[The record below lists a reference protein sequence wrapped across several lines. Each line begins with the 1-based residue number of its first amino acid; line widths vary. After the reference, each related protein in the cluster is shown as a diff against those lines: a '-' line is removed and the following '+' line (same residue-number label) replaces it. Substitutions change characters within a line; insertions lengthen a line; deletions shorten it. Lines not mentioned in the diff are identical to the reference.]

1 MKSFNWF
8 NDLSSILTLDLA
20 TAAVEETEPESME
33 FLANELGD
41 KVEKLSQISWKE
53 MFERYVPVVCDY
65 LLRVALVLVIFFVGR
80 KLIKKIVS
88 LCDQALKRHGMEVT
102 VRRFFCNVIN
112 ALGYICMLG
121 ILLQTVGLTATS
133 LTALVASTGVAVGLA
148 LQGSLSNF
156 AGGVLILLMKPF
168 VIGDYIVQGNTEG
181 TVKEIGLV
189 YTELIT
195 ADNRLIVIP
204 NGTLIDSSIVN
215 VTATGKR
222 RLELSVGIGYKSD
235 LKKAKEVLIRLGE
248 NDPARDPENPVNV
261 FVAELA
267 ESSVNL
273 GLHVWVSSSEYWNAK
288 WRLTENI
295 KMAFDEEGIE
305 IPFKQVEISVTY
317 WNAKWRLTE
326 NIKMAFDEEGIEI
339 PFKQVEISVTKM

>member
-1 MKSFNWF
+1 MNMNSLNWF
-8 NDLSSILTLDLA
+8 SDLSSILTQDLA

-65 LLRVALVLVIFFVGR
+65 LLRIALVLVIFFVGR
-80 KLIKKIVS
+80 KLIKNIVS

-133 LTALVASTGVAVGLA
+133 LTALVASAGVAVGLA

-204 NGTLIDSSIVN
+204 NGTLIDSSIVK

-261 FVAELA
+261 FVSELA

-295 KMAFDEEGIE
+295 K
-305 IPFKQVEISVTY
+305 
-317 WNAKWRLTE
+317 L
-326 NIKMAFDEEGIEI
+326 AFDEEGIEI

>member
-8 NDLSSILTLDLA
+8 NDLSSILTQDLA

-41 KVEKLSQISWKE
+41 KVEKLSRISWKE
-53 MFERYVPVVCDY
+53 MFERYVPVACDY
-65 LLRVALVLVIFFVGR
+65 LLRIALVFVIFFVGR

-133 LTALVASTGVAVGLA
+133 LTALVASAGVAVGLA

-261 FVAELA
+261 FVSELA

-305 IPFKQVEISVTY
+305 IPFK
-317 WNAKWRLTE
+317 R
-326 NIKMAFDEEGIEI
+326 
-339 PFKQVEISVTKM
+339 VEISVTKM

>member
-1 MKSFNWF
+1 MKCFNWF

-65 LLRVALVLVIFFVGR
+65 FLRIALVLVIFFVGR

-133 LTALVASTGVAVGLA
+133 LTALVASAGVAVGLA

-261 FVAELA
+261 FVSELA

-295 KMAFDEEGIE
+295 KMAFDG
-305 IPFKQVEISVTY
+305 
-317 WNAKWRLTE
+317 
-326 NIKMAFDEEGIEI
+326 EGIEI

>member
-8 NDLSSILTLDLA
+8 NDLSSILTQDLA

-53 MFERYVPVVCDY
+53 MFERYVPVACDY
-65 LLRVALVLVIFFVGR
+65 LLRIALVFVIFFVGR
-80 KLIKKIVS
+80 KLIKNIVS

-133 LTALVASTGVAVGLA
+133 LTALVASAGVAVGLA

-248 NDPARDPENPVNV
+248 NDPARDLENPVNV
-261 FVAELA
+261 FVSELA

-305 IPFKQVEISVTY
+305 IPFKQVEISVT
-317 WNAKWRLTE
+317 
-326 NIKMAFDEEGIEI
+326 KM
-339 PFKQVEISVTKM
+339 

>member
-1 MKSFNWF
+1 MNMNSFNWF
-8 NDLSSILTLDLA
+8 NDLSSILTQDLA

-65 LLRVALVLVIFFVGR
+65 LLRIALVLMIFFVGR
-80 KLIKKIVS
+80 KLIKNIVS

-133 LTALVASTGVAVGLA
+133 LTALVASAGVAVGLA

-248 NDPARDPENPVNV
+248 NDPARDLENPVNV
-261 FVAELA
+261 FVSELA

-305 IPFKQVEISVTY
+305 IPFKQVEISVT
-317 WNAKWRLTE
+317 
-326 NIKMAFDEEGIEI
+326 KM
-339 PFKQVEISVTKM
+339 

>member
-1 MKSFNWF
+1 MNMNSFNWF
-8 NDLSSILTLDLA
+8 NDLSSILTQDLA

-53 MFERYVPVVCDY
+53 MFERYVPVACEY
-65 LLRVALVLVIFFVGR
+65 LLRIALVLMIFFVGR
-80 KLIKKIVS
+80 KLIKNIVS

-133 LTALVASTGVAVGLA
+133 LTALVASAGVAVGLA

-261 FVAELA
+261 FVSELA

-295 KMAFDEEGIE
+295 K
-305 IPFKQVEISVTY
+305 
-317 WNAKWRLTE
+317 L
-326 NIKMAFDEEGIEI
+326 AFDEEGIEI

>member
-1 MKSFNWF
+1 MRSFNWF
-8 NDLSSILTLDLA
+8 NDLSSILTQDLA

-65 LLRVALVLVIFFVGR
+65 LLRIALVLVIFFVGR

-261 FVAELA
+261 FVSDLA

-305 IPFKQVEISVTY
+305 IPFKQVEISVT
-317 WNAKWRLTE
+317 
-326 NIKMAFDEEGIEI
+326 KM
-339 PFKQVEISVTKM
+339 

>member
-8 NDLSSILTLDLA
+8 NDLSSILTQDLA

-65 LLRVALVLVIFFVGR
+65 LLRIALVLMIFFVGR

-133 LTALVASTGVAVGLA
+133 LTALVASAGVAVGLA

-261 FVAELA
+261 FVSELA

-295 KMAFDEEGIE
+295 K
-305 IPFKQVEISVTY
+305 
-317 WNAKWRLTE
+317 L
-326 NIKMAFDEEGIEI
+326 AFDEEGIEI

>member
-1 MKSFNWF
+1 MNMNSFNWF
-8 NDLSSILTLDLA
+8 NDLSSILTQDLA

-53 MFERYVPVVCDY
+53 MFERYVPVACDY
-65 LLRVALVLVIFFVGR
+65 LLRIALVFVIFFVGR

-261 FVAELA
+261 FVSDLA

-295 KMAFDEEGIE
+295 K
-305 IPFKQVEISVTY
+305 
-317 WNAKWRLTE
+317 L
-326 NIKMAFDEEGIEI
+326 AFDEEGIEI

>member
-1 MKSFNWF
+1 MNMNSLNWF
-8 NDLSSILTLDLA
+8 SDLSSILTQDLA

-65 LLRVALVLVIFFVGR
+65 LLRIALVLVIFFVGR
-80 KLIKKIVS
+80 KLIKNIVS

-133 LTALVASTGVAVGLA
+133 LTALVASAGVAVGLA

-295 KMAFDEEGIE
+295 K
-305 IPFKQVEISVTY
+305 
-317 WNAKWRLTE
+317 L
-326 NIKMAFDEEGIEI
+326 AFDEEGIEI

>member
-1 MKSFNWF
+1 MKCFNWF
-8 NDLSSILTLDLA
+8 NDLSSILTSDLA

-65 LLRVALVLVIFFVGR
+65 LLRIALVLVIFFVGR
-80 KLIKKIVS
+80 KLIKKIVN

-133 LTALVASTGVAVGLA
+133 LTALVASAGVAVGLA

-261 FVAELA
+261 FVSELA

-305 IPFKQVEISVTY
+305 IPFKQVEISVT
-317 WNAKWRLTE
+317 
-326 NIKMAFDEEGIEI
+326 KM
-339 PFKQVEISVTKM
+339 

>member
-1 MKSFNWF
+1 MKSFDWF
-8 NDLSSILTLDLA
+8 NDLSSILTQDLA

-65 LLRVALVLVIFFVGR
+65 LLRIALVFVIFFVGR

-133 LTALVASTGVAVGLA
+133 LTALVASAGVAVGLA

-248 NDPARDPENPVNV
+248 NDPARDLENPVNV
-261 FVAELA
+261 FVSELA

-295 KMAFDEEGIE
+295 K
-305 IPFKQVEISVTY
+305 
-317 WNAKWRLTE
+317 L
-326 NIKMAFDEEGIEI
+326 AFDEEGIEI

>member
-133 LTALVASTGVAVGLA
+133 LTALVASAGVAVGLA

-267 ESSVNL
+267 ESYVNL

-305 IPFKQVEISVTY
+305 IPFKQVEISVT
-317 WNAKWRLTE
+317 K
-326 NIKMAFDEEGIEI
+326 I
-339 PFKQVEISVTKM
+339 

>member
-1 MKSFNWF
+1 MNMNSLNWF
-8 NDLSSILTLDLA
+8 SDLSSILTQDLA

-65 LLRVALVLVIFFVGR
+65 LLRIALVFVIFFVGR
-80 KLIKKIVS
+80 KLIKNIVS

-261 FVAELA
+261 FVSDLA

-295 KMAFDEEGIE
+295 K
-305 IPFKQVEISVTY
+305 
-317 WNAKWRLTE
+317 L
-326 NIKMAFDEEGIEI
+326 AFDEEGIEI

>member
-1 MKSFNWF
+1 MNMNSFNWF
-8 NDLSSILTLDLA
+8 NDLSSILTQDLA

-65 LLRVALVLVIFFVGR
+65 LLRIALVLMIFFVGR

-133 LTALVASTGVAVGLA
+133 LTALVASAGVAVGLA

-261 FVAELA
+261 FVSELA

-295 KMAFDEEGIE
+295 K
-305 IPFKQVEISVTY
+305 
-317 WNAKWRLTE
+317 L
-326 NIKMAFDEEGIEI
+326 AFDEEGIEI

>member
-1 MKSFNWF
+1 MNMNSLNWYS
-8 NDLSSILTLDLA
+8 DLSQILTQDLA

-65 LLRVALVLVIFFVGR
+65 LLRIALVLVIFFVGR

-261 FVAELA
+261 FVSELA

-305 IPFKQVEISVTY
+305 IPFKQVEISVT
-317 WNAKWRLTE
+317 
-326 NIKMAFDEEGIEI
+326 KM
-339 PFKQVEISVTKM
+339 

>member
-1 MKSFNWF
+1 MKCFDLF

-53 MFERYVPVVCDY
+53 MFDRYVPVVCDY
-65 LLRVALVLVIFFVGR
+65 LLRIALVLVIFFVGR
-80 KLIKKIVS
+80 KLIKNIVS

-133 LTALVASTGVAVGLA
+133 LTALVASAGVAVGLA

-261 FVAELA
+261 FVSELA

-305 IPFKQVEISVTY
+305 IPFKQVEISVT
-317 WNAKWRLTE
+317 
-326 NIKMAFDEEGIEI
+326 KM
-339 PFKQVEISVTKM
+339 

>member
-8 NDLSSILTLDLA
+8 SDLSSILTQDLA

-65 LLRVALVLVIFFVGR
+65 LLRIALVLVIFFVGR

-133 LTALVASTGVAVGLA
+133 LTALVASAGVAVGLA

-261 FVAELA
+261 FVSDLA

-305 IPFKQVEISVTY
+305 IPFKQVEISVT
-317 WNAKWRLTE
+317 
-326 NIKMAFDEEGIEI
+326 KM
-339 PFKQVEISVTKM
+339 

>member
-8 NDLSSILTLDLA
+8 NDLSSILTQDLA

-65 LLRVALVLVIFFVGR
+65 LLRIALVFVIFFVGR

-133 LTALVASTGVAVGLA
+133 LTAIVASAGVAVGLA

-261 FVAELA
+261 FVSELA

-295 KMAFDEEGIE
+295 K
-305 IPFKQVEISVTY
+305 
-317 WNAKWRLTE
+317 L
-326 NIKMAFDEEGIEI
+326 AFDEEGIEI

>member
-8 NDLSSILTLDLA
+8 NDLSSILTQDLA

-41 KVEKLSQISWKE
+41 KVEKLSKISWKE

-65 LLRVALVLVIFFVGR
+65 LLRIALVFVIFFVGR

-133 LTALVASTGVAVGLA
+133 LTALVASAGVAVGLA

-261 FVAELA
+261 FVSELA

-305 IPFKQVEISVTY
+305 IPFKQVEISVT
-317 WNAKWRLTE
+317 
-326 NIKMAFDEEGIEI
+326 KM
-339 PFKQVEISVTKM
+339 

>member
-1 MKSFNWF
+1 MNMNSFNWF

-53 MFERYVPVVCDY
+53 MFERYVPVACDY
-65 LLRVALVLVIFFVGR
+65 LLRIALVFVIFFVGR

-261 FVAELA
+261 FVSELA

-305 IPFKQVEISVTY
+305 IPFKQVEISVT
-317 WNAKWRLTE
+317 
-326 NIKMAFDEEGIEI
+326 KM
-339 PFKQVEISVTKM
+339 

>member
-1 MKSFNWF
+1 MKSFDWF
-8 NDLSSILTLDLA
+8 NDLSSILTQDLA

-53 MFERYVPVVCDY
+53 MFERYVPVACDY
-65 LLRVALVLVIFFVGR
+65 LLRIALVLMIFFVGR
-80 KLIKKIVS
+80 KLIKNIVS

-133 LTALVASTGVAVGLA
+133 LTALVASAGVAVGLA

-261 FVAELA
+261 FVSELA

-305 IPFKQVEISVTY
+305 IPFKQVEISVT
-317 WNAKWRLTE
+317 
-326 NIKMAFDEEGIEI
+326 KM
-339 PFKQVEISVTKM
+339 

>member
-1 MKSFNWF
+1 MNMNSLNWF
-8 NDLSSILTLDLA
+8 SDLSSILTQDLA

-53 MFERYVPVVCDY
+53 MFDRYVPVACDY
-65 LLRVALVLVIFFVGR
+65 LLRIALVFVIFFVGR

-133 LTALVASTGVAVGLA
+133 LTALVASAGVAVGLA

-261 FVAELA
+261 FVSELA

-305 IPFKQVEISVTY
+305 IPFKQVEISVT
-317 WNAKWRLTE
+317 
-326 NIKMAFDEEGIEI
+326 KM
-339 PFKQVEISVTKM
+339 

>member
-8 NDLSSILTLDLA
+8 NDLSSILTQDLA

-65 LLRVALVLVIFFVGR
+65 LLRIALVFVIFFVGR

-133 LTALVASTGVAVGLA
+133 LTALVASAGVAVGLA

-235 LKKAKEVLIRLGE
+235 LKKEVLIRLGE

-261 FVAELA
+261 FVSELA

-305 IPFKQVEISVTY
+305 IPFKQVEISVT
-317 WNAKWRLTE
+317 
-326 NIKMAFDEEGIEI
+326 KM
-339 PFKQVEISVTKM
+339 

>member
-1 MKSFNWF
+1 MNMNSFNWF
-8 NDLSSILTLDLA
+8 NDLSSILTQDLA

-53 MFERYVPVVCDY
+53 MFERYVPVACDY
-65 LLRVALVLVIFFVGR
+65 LLRIALVLVIFFVGR

-261 FVAELA
+261 FVSDLA

-305 IPFKQVEISVTY
+305 IPFKQVEISVT
-317 WNAKWRLTE
+317 
-326 NIKMAFDEEGIEI
+326 KM
-339 PFKQVEISVTKM
+339 

>member
-1 MKSFNWF
+1 MKCFDLF

-65 LLRVALVLVIFFVGR
+65 LLRIALVLVIFFVGR
-80 KLIKKIVS
+80 KLIKNIVS

-133 LTALVASTGVAVGLA
+133 LTALVASAGVAVGLA

-261 FVAELA
+261 FVSELA

-305 IPFKQVEISVTY
+305 IPFKQVEISVT
-317 WNAKWRLTE
+317 
-326 NIKMAFDEEGIEI
+326 KM
-339 PFKQVEISVTKM
+339 

>member
-8 NDLSSILTLDLA
+8 NDLSSILTQDLA

-65 LLRVALVLVIFFVGR
+65 LLRIALVFVIFFVGR

-133 LTALVASTGVAVGLA
+133 LTALVASAGVAVGLA

-204 NGTLIDSSIVN
+204 NGTLIDNSIVN

-261 FVAELA
+261 FVSELA

-305 IPFKQVEISVTY
+305 IPFKQVEISVT
-317 WNAKWRLTE
+317 
-326 NIKMAFDEEGIEI
+326 KM
-339 PFKQVEISVTKM
+339 

>member
-8 NDLSSILTLDLA
+8 NDLSSFLTLDLA

-133 LTALVASTGVAVGLA
+133 LTALVASAGVAVGLA

-305 IPFKQVEISVTY
+305 IPFKQVEISVT
-317 WNAKWRLTE
+317 
-326 NIKMAFDEEGIEI
+326 KM
-339 PFKQVEISVTKM
+339 

>member
-8 NDLSSILTLDLA
+8 NDLSSILTQDLA
-20 TAAVEETEPESME
+20 TTAVEETEPESME

-65 LLRVALVLVIFFVGR
+65 LLRIALVLVIFFVGR
-80 KLIKKIVS
+80 KLIKKIVN

-133 LTALVASTGVAVGLA
+133 LTALVASAGVAVGLA

-261 FVAELA
+261 FVSELA

-305 IPFKQVEISVTY
+305 IPFKQVEISVT
-317 WNAKWRLTE
+317 
-326 NIKMAFDEEGIEI
+326 KM
-339 PFKQVEISVTKM
+339 

>member
-8 NDLSSILTLDLA
+8 NDLSSILTQDLA

-41 KVEKLSQISWKE
+41 KVEKLSRISWKE
-53 MFERYVPVVCDY
+53 MFERYVPVACDY
-65 LLRVALVLVIFFVGR
+65 LLRIALVFVIFFVGR

-121 ILLQTVGLTATS
+121 ILLHAVGLTATS
-133 LTALVASTGVAVGLA
+133 LTALVASAGVAVGLA

-261 FVAELA
+261 FVSELA
-267 ESSVNL
+267 ESSVKL
-273 GLHVWVSSSEYWNAK
+273 GLQVWVSSSEYWNAK

-295 KMAFDEEGIE
+295 K
-305 IPFKQVEISVTY
+305 
-317 WNAKWRLTE
+317 LT
-326 NIKMAFDEEGIEI
+326 FDEEGIEI

>member
-1 MKSFNWF
+1 MKCFDLF

-53 MFERYVPVVCDY
+53 MFDRYVPVVCDY
-65 LLRVALVLVIFFVGR
+65 LLRIALVLVIFFVGR
-80 KLIKKIVS
+80 KLIKNIVS

-133 LTALVASTGVAVGLA
+133 LTALVASAGVAVGLA

-261 FVAELA
+261 FVSELA

-295 KMAFDEEGIE
+295 K
-305 IPFKQVEISVTY
+305 
-317 WNAKWRLTE
+317 L
-326 NIKMAFDEEGIEI
+326 AFDEEGIEI

>member
-1 MKSFNWF
+1 MKCFNWF
-8 NDLSSILTLDLA
+8 NDLSSILTSDLA

-65 LLRVALVLVIFFVGR
+65 LLRIALVLVIFFVGR
-80 KLIKKIVS
+80 KLIKKIVN

-133 LTALVASTGVAVGLA
+133 LTALVASAGVAVGLA

-204 NGTLIDSSIVN
+204 NGTLIDNSIVN

-261 FVAELA
+261 FVSELA

-305 IPFKQVEISVTY
+305 IPFKQVEISVT
-317 WNAKWRLTE
+317 
-326 NIKMAFDEEGIEI
+326 KM
-339 PFKQVEISVTKM
+339 

>member
-1 MKSFNWF
+1 MNCFDLF
-8 NDLSSILTLDLA
+8 NDLSSILTLDLV

-65 LLRVALVLVIFFVGR
+65 FLRIALVLVIFFVGR

-133 LTALVASTGVAVGLA
+133 LTALVASAGVAVGLA

-261 FVAELA
+261 FVSELA

-305 IPFKQVEISVTY
+305 IPFKQVEISVT
-317 WNAKWRLTE
+317 
-326 NIKMAFDEEGIEI
+326 KM
-339 PFKQVEISVTKM
+339 

>member
-1 MKSFNWF
+1 LLAAGKEKTMNMNSFNWF
-8 NDLSSILTLDLA
+8 NDLSSILTQDLA

-53 MFERYVPVVCDY
+53 MFERYVPVACDY
-65 LLRVALVLVIFFVGR
+65 LLRIALVFVIFFVGR

-133 LTALVASTGVAVGLA
+133 LTALVASAGVAVGLA

-261 FVAELA
+261 FVSELA

-295 KMAFDEEGIE
+295 K
-305 IPFKQVEISVTY
+305 
-317 WNAKWRLTE
+317 L
-326 NIKMAFDEEGIEI
+326 AFDEEGIEI

>member
-65 LLRVALVLVIFFVGR
+65 LLRIALVLVIFFVGR
-80 KLIKKIVS
+80 KLIKKIVN

-133 LTALVASTGVAVGLA
+133 LTALVASAGVAVGLA

-204 NGTLIDSSIVN
+204 NGTLIDNSIVN

-261 FVAELA
+261 FVSELA

-305 IPFKQVEISVTY
+305 IPFKQVEISVT
-317 WNAKWRLTE
+317 
-326 NIKMAFDEEGIEI
+326 KM
-339 PFKQVEISVTKM
+339 

>member
-1 MKSFNWF
+1 MNMNSFNWF
-8 NDLSSILTLDLA
+8 NDLSSILTQDLA

-53 MFERYVPVVCDY
+53 MFERYVPVACDY
-65 LLRVALVLVIFFVGR
+65 LLRIALVLMIFFVGR
-80 KLIKKIVS
+80 KLIKNIVS

-133 LTALVASTGVAVGLA
+133 LTALVASAGVAVGLA

-156 AGGVLILLMKPF
+156 AGDVLILLMKPF

-261 FVAELA
+261 FVSELA

-295 KMAFDEEGIE
+295 K
-305 IPFKQVEISVTY
+305 
-317 WNAKWRLTE
+317 L
-326 NIKMAFDEEGIEI
+326 AFDEEGIEI

>member
-1 MKSFNWF
+1 MKCFDLF

-41 KVEKLSQISWKE
+41 KVEKLSQISLKE

-65 LLRVALVLVIFFVGR
+65 LLRIALVLVIFFVGR

-133 LTALVASTGVAVGLA
+133 LTALVASAGVAVGLA

-261 FVAELA
+261 FVSELA

-295 KMAFDEEGIE
+295 K
-305 IPFKQVEISVTY
+305 
-317 WNAKWRLTE
+317 L
-326 NIKMAFDEEGIEI
+326 AFDEEGIEI

>member
-1 MKSFNWF
+1 MNMNSFNWF
-8 NDLSSILTLDLA
+8 NDLSSILTQDLA

-33 FLANELGD
+33 FLANELVD

-53 MFERYVPVVCDY
+53 MFERYVPVAGDY
-65 LLRVALVLVIFFVGR
+65 LLRIALVFVIFFVGR

-133 LTALVASTGVAVGLA
+133 LTALVASAGVAVGLA

-261 FVAELA
+261 FVSELA
-267 ESSVNL
+267 ESSVKL
-273 GLHVWVSSSEYWNAK
+273 GLQVWVSSSEYWNAK

-295 KMAFDEEGIE
+295 K
-305 IPFKQVEISVTY
+305 
-317 WNAKWRLTE
+317 LT
-326 NIKMAFDEEGIEI
+326 FDEEGIEI

>member
-65 LLRVALVLVIFFVGR
+65 FLRIALVLVIFFGGR

-133 LTALVASTGVAVGLA
+133 LTALVASAGVAVGLA

-261 FVAELA
+261 FVSELA

-305 IPFKQVEISVTY
+305 IPFKQVEISVT
-317 WNAKWRLTE
+317 
-326 NIKMAFDEEGIEI
+326 KM
-339 PFKQVEISVTKM
+339 